1 MSLRCP
7 FTQQELESMFDTAM
21 SDYEKAFRNLQ
32 ECSKDFILHAD
43 DLSINMVAKWLS
55 ICETH
60 RARVKHYK
68 HHLMKYYNVNKQ

>member
-1 MSLRCP
+1 MRLISP
-7 FTQQELESMFDTAM
+7 FTQEELESMFDTAI
-21 SDYEKAFRNLQ
+21 SDYEKAFKSLQ

-60 RARVKHYK
+60 NARVKHCK
-68 HHLMKYYNVNKQ
+68 HQLMKYYNVNK